1 MKRKIGEQ
9 INAVRLC
16 EAAIAGTKSLPK
28 DGSARDYLAECIAGA
43 LATLEVIREHEDDV
57 RALIA
62 QKRRGAEK

>member
-16 EAAIAGTKSLPK
+16 EAHIAGTKSLPK
-28 DGSARDYLAECIAGA
+28 DGSARDYISECVAGA
-43 LATLEVIREHEDDV
+43 VATLEIIREHEDDV

-62 QKRRGAEK
+62 EKRRAEG

>member
-28 DGSARDYLAECIAGA
+28 EDRAREYLGECIAGA
-43 LATLEVIREHEDDV
+43 LATLEIIREHEDDV

-62 QKRRGAEK
+62 EKRRAAG